1 MIRAVLWDFGGV
13 ILSSPFEAFNRYE
26 AANGLPVDF
35 IRSVNATDPDTNA
48 WALLERNDVTPE
60 QFDALFADESEALG
74 HRIPGADVLALLS
87 GEVRPEMVMALDRVI
102 RAGYRTACLTN
113 NVVGGEQRMEV
124 GDVMVMF
131 DHVVES
137 SKVGCRKPEPRF
149 YEIACELVGVDPS
162 ECVFLDDLGINLKP
176 AKAMGMTTIKVGA
189 AEPAIAALERSSA
202 SHCDEFPRDLS
213 ARSLIA
219 RGIQTPLNTRSM
231 RSASSWSWM
240 ALEPVAGLPD
250 STRATWRRS

>member
-26 AANGLPVDF
+26 ATHGLPTDF
-35 IRSVNATDPDTNA
+35 IRGVNATNPDTNA
-48 WALLERNDVTPE
+48 WALLERNDVTPAE
-60 QFDALFADESEALG
+60 FDALFADESEALG
-74 HRIPGADVLALLS
+74 HRIPGAYVLGLLS
-87 GEVRPEMVMALDRVI
+87 GEIRPEMVTALDRVI

-149 YEIACELVGVDPS
+149 YEIACELVGADPS

-189 AEPAIAALERSSA
+189 AEPAITELEA
-202 SHCDEFPRDLS
+202 VLGIDL
-213 ARSLIA
+213 R
-219 RGIQTPLNTRSM
+219 
-231 RSASSWSWM
+231 
-240 ALEPVAGLPD
+240 
-250 STRATWRRS
+250 